1 MINLAPQCGHC
12 VSAAPEFE
20 KAASILDGI
29 IHVAA
34 VDMSQHGSLGQPYGI
49 QGYPTFKLFG
59 EDKNKP
65 ANYQGQRTAQEFVQ
79 FCLTQA
85 KDIITRRANKGQGG
99 GQQQGGQQRKAKSG
113 GSGKRA
119 SGGTSAGGVIDLDD
133 SSFQQKVLQSE
144 EAWFVEFYSPS
155 VRVPANV
162 VWALSNS
169 GT

>member
-1 MINLAPQCGHC
+1 M
-12 VSAAPEFE
+12 
-20 KAASILDGI
+20 
-29 IHVAA
+29 
-34 VDMSQHGSLGQPYGI
+34 
-49 QGYPTFKLFG
+49 
-59 EDKNKP
+59 
-65 ANYQGQRTAQEFVQ
+65 Q